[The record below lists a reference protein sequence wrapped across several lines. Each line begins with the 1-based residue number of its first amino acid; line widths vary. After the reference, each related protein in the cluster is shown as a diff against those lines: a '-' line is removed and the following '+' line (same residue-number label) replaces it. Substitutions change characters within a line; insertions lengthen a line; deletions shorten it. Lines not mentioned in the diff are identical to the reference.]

1 MKETPKRLAP
11 TTETLRAL
19 FARSGNQ
26 CAFPDCDHPLIDEDN
41 NFVAQVCHIED
52 ALPGGRFNDDMNN
65 EQRRSYSNLI
75 LFCYRHH
82 IQTNNIEKFPV
93 SRLQEIKKLHESN
106 FTGTFVVQEN
116 LLINIFND
124 LKSIK
129 DDTTIIRKTQQT
141 HSEQLEEIKLLLSP
155 KKQEAE
161 AKSQESGYI
170 QEIET
175 IVKLR
180 DTNNHKAALR
190 LLEDFKKEKWVK
202 LDATERYKLIA
213 NMGICHLELNNLNE
227 AADCFIDS
235 INHDPENVKAC
246 GFAAL
251 GHSIKGN
258 AEEARKSIAKA
269 IAKNPK
275 NPNAYVALIVLE
287 RDKLEF
293 SELLSQVPKEL
304 YDTQEISYAIGGLA
318 RHKSDFDTA
327 ISWFQNAVDIAEKN
341 KADLKATLAS
351 TILESVTNPFQIM
364 TGQYDN
370 ESRNK
375 INYSIEL
382 LTEAWDEFKDS
393 DLRKSRAGLLVN
405 RGIAKKFLG
414 DFAGAF
420 EDIKQAATV
429 SENNYF
435 TIRHLAIVAFET
447 NKLDRSLELLDQLKS
462 IENEDDKDEIDVDL
476 FRAQV
481 LYEQKEFSQSIDTL
495 KVVLQNTLN
504 QKVKEEAQSTLIFA
518 YLAVND
524 FEEAKKL
531 STLIIEDRPNYL
543 RGYIDASKVHAR
555 MNETEEAVDLLN
567 TAYEKLNDESNY
579 ADIQELAY
587 QFERHKEY
595 PKAIEVLERI
605 TNPEI
610 YTELSRALLRGY
622 YNAGETGKALKLCQS
637 IRSGHGPIDVIT
649 EIQSTIYESI
659 GDLSNA
665 IEVCEEYLEVYPD
678 DQRVQIRLAI
688 IYARIKDEN
697 KIKGILEGLDVLGEL
712 PIEILY
718 QLAYLNISIGELK
731 RGLEIAFETRRKYV
745 NKGDAHLKY
754 IGLLSEFRKLTEYVG
769 ELQQVGVDTVVKI
782 KDESG
787 DLLTYYILDESEK
800 LSKEELLVTDT
811 LAQSLIGSKIGG
823 AIEVDRGIGDPQRFE
838 VVAILSKYVY
848 AFQESIELL
857 STKFVDVKGFRVFNS
872 GVSGDIKKDLKPIFD
887 SLDQAESF
895 DKQVYDYY
903 HQKLFTI
910 GSCAQIRRQNPIK
923 FWSVVFGNPEFGIYS
938 VSSVHTEFQ
947 IAHVLLEKET
957 GIVIDLVSLLTLA
970 SIKMLVLLEVLPS
983 KKVIAQ
989 SSIEQIDELVRE
1001 FKGISS
1007 DGFIT
1012 VGMVNGEYVK
1022 EHVTKERIDKNREHY
1037 EALLKWIEQNCVIL
1051 PCNEALT
1058 MNTARK
1064 EQFDK
1069 TLGIAFIDSILIA
1082 KEHDYLFLAEE
1093 ESLRAIASNDFQVK
1107 GFPSYAL
1114 LTYSLKNG
1122 TIDRESFD
1130 GEIAKLIGLG
1140 YKYLPI
1146 NSEILMKCADMAGY
1160 KPVFPFDVALK
1171 TLDFSISSEDSSIHV
1186 AAEFIYNVFT
1196 STTLPQVRIDLV
1208 LPLLDRLINGRN
1220 FIVILQK
1227 LMVLVEIKFKLLQK
1241 QKDEVHSIIMD
1252 FIKSKK

>member
-52 ALPGGRFNDDMNN
+52 ALPGGRFNEDMNN
-65 EQRRSYSNLI
+65 EQRRSYSNLV

-82 IQTNNIEKFPV
+82 IQTNNVEKFPV
-93 SRLQEIKKLHESN
+93 PKLHEIKTLHESR
-106 FTGTFVVQEN
+106 FTETFVVKETI
-116 LLINIFND
+116 LINIFND

-129 DDTTIIRKTQQT
+129 DDTTEIRKTQQSHT
-141 HSEQLEEIKLLLSP
+141 QYLEEIRALLSP
-155 KKQEAE
+155 NKQEAE
-161 AKSQESGYI
+161 AKQQESGYI

-175 IVKLR
+175 ILKLR
-180 DTNNHKAALR
+180 DKNNHKAVLQ
-190 LLEDFKKEKWVK
+190 LLADFKKDKWEK
-202 LDATERYKLIA
+202 LNGTEKYKLIA
-213 NMGICHLELNNLNE
+213 NMGICHLELNNQNE
-227 AADCFIDS
+227 AADCFIES
-235 INHDPENVKAC
+235 IKHDPENEKAF

-251 GHSIKGN
+251 GYSIQGDT
-258 AEEARKSIAKA
+258 EEARKSIAKA
-269 IAKNPK
+269 IEQNPK
-275 NPNAYVALIVLE
+275 NSNAYVALIAIE
-287 RDKLEF
+287 KDNLEF

-304 YDTQEISYAIGGLA
+304 HDTPEISYAIGGLA
-318 RHKSDFDTA
+318 RHKNDFDTA
-327 ISWFQNAVDIAEKN
+327 INWFQNAVDVAGKN

-351 TILESVTNPFQIM
+351 TILESVTNPFQIL
-364 TGQYDN
+364 TGQVEN
-370 ESRNK
+370 ESRNR

-393 DLRKSRAGLLVN
+393 DLRKSRAWLLVN

-414 DFAGAF
+414 DLVGAF
-420 EDIKQAATV
+420 EDMNQAATV
-429 SENNYF
+429 SENSYF
-435 TIRHLAIVAFET
+435 IIRHLAIVAFET

-462 IENEDDKDEIDVDL
+462 IEREDDKDEVDVDL
-476 FRAQV
+476 FRAEV
-481 LYEQKEFSQSIDTL
+481 LFKKKEFNQSIDTL
-495 KVVLQNTLN
+495 KVVLQNTSN
-504 QKVKEEAQSTLIFA
+504 QKVKDEAQSTLIFA
-518 YLAVND
+518 YVEVND

-531 STLIIEDRPNYL
+531 STSIIENRPDYL

-555 MNETEEAVDLLN
+555 MNETEEAIGLLN
-567 TAYEKLNDESNY
+567 IVYERLNDESNH

-587 QFERHKEY
+587 QFARHNDY
-595 PKAIEVLERI
+595 PKTIELLERI

-610 YTELSRALLRGY
+610 YTELSRTLLRAY
-622 YNAGETGKALKLCQS
+622 YNAGETGKALRLCQT
-637 IRSGHGPIDVIT
+637 IRSGYGPIDVIT
-649 EIQSTIYESI
+649 EMQSTIYESI

-665 IEVCEEYLEVYPD
+665 IEVCEEYLGVYPD
-678 DQRVQIRLAI
+678 DQRVQVRLAI
-688 IYARIKDEN
+688 IYARIKDDN
-697 KIKGILEGLDVLGEL
+697 KVKEILERLDVLGEL
-712 PIEILY
+712 PIDILY
-718 QLAYLNISIGELK
+718 QLAYLNISVGELK
-731 RGLEIAFETRRKYV
+731 RGLNIAFETRRKFV
-745 NKGDAHLKY
+745 NNGDAHIKY
-754 IGLLSEFRKLTEYVG
+754 IGLMSEFKELTEYVG
-769 ELQQVGVDTVVKI
+769 EVQEVGVDTVVKI

-787 DLLTYYILDESEK
+787 ELQTYYILDESEK
-800 LSKEELLVTDT
+800 LSKEELLITDA
-811 LAQSLIGSKIGG
+811 LAQSLIGLKIDD
-823 AIEVDRGIGDPQRFE
+823 AIEIDRGIGDPQRFE

-857 STKFVDVKGFRVFNS
+857 SKKFVDVKGFRVFNS
-872 GVSGDIKKDLKPIFD
+872 GASGDIKKDLKPIFD

-903 HQKLFTI
+903 HQKLLTI
-910 GSCAQIRRQNPIK
+910 GSCAQLRRQNPIK
-923 FWSVVFGNPEFGIYS
+923 FWSVVYGNPEFGIYS
-938 VSSVHTEFQ
+938 ISSVHTEFQ

-1012 VGMVNGEYVK
+1012 VGKVNGEYVK

-1037 EALLKWIEQNCVIL
+1037 EVLLRWIKQNCVIL

-1058 MNTARK
+1058 MNASRK
-1064 EQFDK
+1064 QQFDK
-1069 TLGIAFIDSILIA
+1069 TLGRAFIDSILIA

-1093 ESLRAIASNDFQVK
+1093 EGLRAIASNDFQVK
-1107 GFPSYAL
+1107 GFPSYVL

-1130 GEIAKLIGLG
+1130 EEIAKLIGLG

-1160 KPVFPFDVALK
+1160 QSVFPFDLALK

-1186 AAEFIYNVFT
+1186 AAEFMYKVYT
-1196 STTLPQVRIDLV
+1196 STTLPQVRLNLI
-1208 LPLLDRLINGRN
+1208 LPLLDILINGRN
-1220 FIVILQK
+1220 FIVVLQK

-1241 QKDEVHSIIMD
+1241 QKDEVRSIIID